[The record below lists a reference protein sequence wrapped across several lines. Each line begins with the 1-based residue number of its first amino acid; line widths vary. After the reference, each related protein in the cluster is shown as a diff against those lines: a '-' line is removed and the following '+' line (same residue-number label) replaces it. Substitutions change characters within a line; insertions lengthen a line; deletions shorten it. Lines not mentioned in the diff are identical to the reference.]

1 MDDKDILFNIF
12 ININKWLEYAE
23 KKNTY
28 IFSFYSLIIVF
39 TIILERLTTIATIL
53 KIGICIFYG
62 LYIIT
67 IAITML
73 SFFPITKI
81 SKKIIET
88 GNDKKLTDTDN
99 LIFWGDIYKY
109 NSQEYAK
116 SLSEKYQIDIEN
128 SVLLKNIVDQIIIN
142 SNITRNKMEYFKISI
157 WLTFIATAQL
167 AVFLSISLFK

>member
-1 MDDKDILFNIF
+1 MDDKAILFNIF
-12 ININKWLEYAE
+12 TNVNKWLEYAE

-62 LYIIT
+62 LYIIS

-81 SKKIIET
+81 SKKIIEN
-88 GNDKKLTDTDN
+88 GNDKKLSGADN

-109 NSQEYAK
+109 NSQEYGK

-128 SVLLKNIVDQIIIN
+128 SVFLKNIADQIIIN
-142 SNITRNKMEYFKISI
+142 SNITRNKMEYFKISV
-157 WLTFIATAQL
+157 WLTFIAITQL
-167 AVFLSISLFK
+167 AVFLFISLFK